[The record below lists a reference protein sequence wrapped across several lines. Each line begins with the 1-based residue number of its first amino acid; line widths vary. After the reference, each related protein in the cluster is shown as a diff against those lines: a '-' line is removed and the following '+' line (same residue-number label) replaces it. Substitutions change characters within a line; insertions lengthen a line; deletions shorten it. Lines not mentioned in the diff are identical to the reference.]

1 MPESMR
7 IGLRNLAGD
16 AMMAEQGAESG
27 RGHGLSTMAAFE
39 ADEQRKRVSVRPFQ
53 PQIIL
58 QDVDDWLG
66 QRQESLLVSLTEDA
80 HLCRGQLG
88 ILELKGQHFKRPP
101 AIGQNPTPY
110 RQDAKGTK
118 ATSEG

>member
-1 MPESMR
+1 MR
-7 IGLRNLAGD
+7 IAAKLAEPAQAGKI
-16 AMMAEQGAESG
+16 GAEKGQEAASG

-80 HLCRGQLG
+80 HLCRGQLE
-88 ILELKGQHFKRPP
+88 ILELNGEHFTGPQ
-101 AIGQNPTPY
+101 AI
-110 RQDAKGTK
+110 
-118 ATSEG
+118 E